1 MHQLPISSRTPI
13 DERWFAAV
21 SEPDELA
28 TFVSSA
34 RTWDR
39 VPISLP
45 ARVTAALWAVAGANL
60 LVGCW
65 AAALLTRFWSCSGLV
80 CSVTTLGNRPGLLLA
95 LSTICVLTTVG
106 MALPTGGLA
115 RANGWQL
122 AVLVLTA
129 VVGVGCLL
137 GPLLVLT
144 VAAVAVGLACLS
156 VLFLV
161 ERL

>member
-1 MHQLPISSRTPI
+1 MERVSVSSRTPI
-13 DERWFAAV
+13 DEQCLAAV
-21 SEPDELA
+21 SQSGEFA
-28 TFVSSA
+28 AFVNSA
-34 RTWDR
+34 RPWDR
-39 VPISLP
+39 EPVALP
-45 ARVTAALWAVAGANL
+45 ARVTAALWAVAGANV

-106 MALPTGGLA
+106 LALATGGLA

-122 AVLVLTA
+122 AVLVLMA
-129 VVGVGCLL
+129 VVGLGCLL

-156 VLFLV
+156 VMFLV
-161 ERL
+161 ERV